1 MRWYSW
7 FFEALKKYF
16 DFSGRARRKEYWYF
30 VLVNI
35 LIFIVLAIADE
46 IASMP
51 KLEVTPSLSVGI
63 ISATYLLVML
73 CPWLAVTTR
82 RLHDTNRSG
91 WWHMVSLIPVLGILV
106 IFVFTLEDSYPG
118 ENQYGHNPRGSG
130 MFIFY

>member
-1 MRWYSW
+1 MRCYSW

-35 LIFIVLAIADE
+35 LIFTALAIADE
-46 IASMP
+46 MASLP
-51 KLEVTPSLSVGI
+51 RLEVASSLSIGI
-63 ISATYLLVML
+63 TSATYLLLVL

-91 WWHMVSLIPVLGILV
+91 WWQLVSLVPVLGILV
-106 IFVFTLEDSYPG
+106 VFIFILEDSYPG
-118 ENQYGHNPRGSG
+118 ENQYGHNPRGPG